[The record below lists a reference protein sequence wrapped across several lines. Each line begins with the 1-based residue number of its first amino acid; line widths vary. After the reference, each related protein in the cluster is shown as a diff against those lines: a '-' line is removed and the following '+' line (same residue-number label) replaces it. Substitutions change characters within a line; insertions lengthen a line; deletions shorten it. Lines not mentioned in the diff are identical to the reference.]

1 MSGRHRGVLPIP
13 VPGRLSGPRVR
24 RPRKFAL
31 GATGAE
37 VVCSRDVQVPYF
49 QLRLRL
55 RGGDHR
61 DPYGG
66 ATARLLSASF
76 LGGTTLRGSEALSRA
91 LQACGASVSIQI
103 RSDHT
108 LVAAEGLSVNF
119 EEAMGLVS
127 EVLFGPAYPPDE
139 VEAARMRV
147 AQSLAISR
155 NEPSRIA
162 SNALRKAM
170 FGRHPY
176 GRPTPPS
183 RAVAEVSRLRLH
195 SLHRRVVRAG
205 GARFVLV
212 SDMRPE
218 RVVRALERN
227 FGDSSNGA
235 VPAHWLRPAA
245 PLEKSPRI
253 VATRRV
259 VLVDRPGA
267 VQSTIRIGMPA
278 PRRTEPGYYGF
289 LLANTCFGGYFSSR
303 LVENVRE
310 DKGYAYGIGSK
321 ISHRNLASTL
331 TVATDVATE
340 VTASALVEIFYEMD
354 RLAVVPPDNPEL
366 ESAKRYLVGATAL
379 SLDTSSGLADTLDSL
394 FADGLDERYLN
405 DLAKRVEA
413 VGRDEVAEAAAT
425 WIDRRKAVVVVVG
438 DAGRVAKDLE
448 RACRSDIEVVGSVE
462 EI

>member
-1 MSGRHRGVLPIP
+1 MSDRYRGTPPIP
-13 VPGRLSGPRVR
+13 VPGRLSGPRVGR
-24 RPRKFAL
+24 LRKFAL

-37 VVCSRDVQVPYF
+37 VVCSRDVPVPYF

-55 RGGDHR
+55 PGGDYR
-61 DPYGG
+61 DPHGG

-76 LGGTTLRGSEALSRA
+76 LGGTTLRDSEALSRA
-91 LQACGASVSIQI
+91 LQACGASISITI
-103 RSDHT
+103 RSDHA

-119 EEAMGLVS
+119 EETMGLVS
-127 EVLFGPAYPPDE
+127 EVLFDPAYPSDE

-147 AQSLAISR
+147 AQSLAIAR

-176 GRPTPPS
+176 GRATPPP
-183 RAVAEVSRLRLH
+183 RAVAEVSRTGLH
-195 SLHRRVVRAG
+195 ALHRRVVRAG
-205 GARFVLV
+205 GSRFVMV
-212 SDMRPE
+212 SDMTAE
-218 RVVRALERN
+218 RVMRALERN

-235 VPAHWLRPAA
+235 VPAHWLRPAS
-245 PLEKSPRI
+245 PLKKSPRM
-253 VATRRV
+253 AAARRV

-278 PRRTEPGYYGF
+278 PKRAEPGYYGL

-310 DKGYAYGIGSK
+310 DKGYAYGIGSR

-331 TVATDVATE
+331 TVSTDVATE
-340 VTASALVEIFYEMD
+340 VTGRALVEIFYEMD
-354 RLAVVPPDNPEL
+354 RLAVVPPDDREL

-379 SLDTSSGLADTLDSL
+379 SLDTSSGLADSLDSL
-394 FADGLDERYLN
+394 LADGLDERYLN
-405 DLAKRVEA
+405 DLADRVEA
-413 VGRDEVAEAAAT
+413 VTRDEVVEAAAT

-438 DAGRVAKDLE
+438 DARRVAKDLE
-448 RACRSDIEVVGSVE
+448 RACRSDVEIVGSVE